1 VDGSEAQ
8 DRSTWTLE
16 QHLKHERELAEK
28 RAAWDKQKKYE
39 KEEAERQHK
48 QAALEG
54 HLADR
59 ARLYFDHTGSM
70 PTPSLMERWRDDY
83 VAGEQRKV
91 EAELQARRQKAID
104 EAYDF

>member
-1 VDGSEAQ
+1 MSN
-8 DRSTWTLE
+8 WTYADELE
-16 QHLKHERELAEK
+16 NQRRRKEWEK
-28 RAAWDKQKKYE
+28 RKKHE
-39 KEEAERQHK
+39 KEEAERQRK
-48 QAALEG
+48 QAALEA

-59 ARLYFDHTGSM
+59 ARRYFNHTGSM